1 MQAGTDVGLQFQGK
15 QGTVL
20 CRHLRQRRQAAHS
33 FLARRPSLGAVPP
46 CSHRGTAVSLCVR
59 WWGCQEPSIL
69 LSRLHYPPEDCAHIY
84 FVLCVNGTPWRCAE
98 RWPWCGDGAADVQTG
113 APSCMVFSLIALKQ
127 ALCNFFF
134 FSFFFFFNKLKVSG
148 NPFDAGESVCVTFLA
163 AFAHF
168 MSLRHILVMLTIF
181 QIFHDYYIC
190 YCGLWSVI
198 CDVTALTHW
207 RFR

>member
-1 MQAGTDVGLQFQGK
+1 MPPPEAEATGSTFIPGQEALPWCRPPVQSPWDRSVSVREVVGLP
-15 QGTVL
+15 GTL
-20 CRHLRQRRQAAHS
+20 DPAFSSALPSRR
-33 FLARRPSLGAVPP
+33 L
-46 CSHRGTAVSLCVR
+46 
-59 WWGCQEPSIL
+59 
-69 LSRLHYPPEDCAHIY
+69 CAHIY

-148 NPFDAGESVCVTFLA
+148 NPFDAGESVRVTFLA

-168 MSLRHILVMLTIF
+168 MSLHHILVMLTIF